1 MARRVPPLTLD
12 LLERL
17 EEQGC
22 PARQCLTWAL
32 DPVHRAR
39 AGKEPDERAA
49 AKDAW
54 VSELLREWGSCGRV
68 LVVDQVPLAAVLYAP
83 PALVPGAGSVPP
95 APASP
100 DAVLVTDIWVHP
112 RHRRRGLGR
121 VLVQAT
127 ARDLVVRGGIRAVEA
142 FAAAGPG
149 APACTA
155 PVDFWLRTGFRTHR
169 AHPVVPRVRMDL
181 RSTVSWTLTPTK
193 DGTLLRMEQEGFQPN
208 QKPYFQGASVGWPR
222 FISALERVVE
232 RLD

>member
-1 MARRVPPLTLD
+1 MARRVHPLTLD

-39 AGKEPDERAA
+39 AGEEPDERAA

-68 LVVDQVPLAAVLYAP
+68 LVVDQVPLAVVVYAP
-83 PALVPGAGSVPP
+83 PALAPGAGAVPT

-112 RHRRRGLGR
+112 RHRGRGLGR

-127 ARDLVVRGGIRAVEA
+127 ARDLATRGGLRAVEA
-142 FAAAGPG
+142 FAAGGPG
-149 APACTA
+149 APGCTA
-155 PVDFWLRTGFRTHR
+155 PLDFWLRTGFRTQR

-181 RSTVSWTLTPTK
+181 RSTVSWV
-193 DGTLLRMEQEGFQPN
+193 DEVE
-208 QKPYFQGASVGWPR
+208 A
-222 FISALERVVE
+222 ALERLVGVV
-232 RLD
+232 RPAPVPDAAVPAVHRDDGDW